1 MILSLE
7 SGKKAQGLR
16 PAQETR
22 LPVTATS
29 TPATGLTDLQQP
41 AQHRGQPQPSK
52 FTTALSIIAEESG
65 LSVADLTYDTNFAD
79 IGIDSLL
86 GLTISARFKEEID
99 MDLDFNAMFYEYPTV
114 QDIKALF
121 SAPEDTGTTSPS
133 DSGAGS
139 GLDTPSTETEMTAV
153 APSDRSNLLE
163 GDFVRAL
170 EIISE
175 ESGVA
180 LADLEEDTNFA
191 DCGVDSLLSLVIAS
205 RFQDTFGLDIQHEA
219 LMFECETVGKLKDM
233 LRRELSAAN
242 PGVQPP
248 AVSKPVVFSLI
259 PDTIQPC
266 PSEENASH
274 SIRGDDDHDEA
285 VTLSARGG
293 AVEELVHKYTAG
305 FSVPVSSLS
314 PSPAAPAADEKV
326 ILVTGT
332 TGSLGAHLAYHLVQ
346 LEDVKMVVCLNRE
359 NKDEAYARQ
368 RKSMREKGIRFPA
381 HLEPKLKVFQADSSK
396 PRLGLD
402 KTEYDSLVN
411 SVTHLIH
418 NAWPMNAKR
427 ALWEFESQFQVFR
440 NLIDFACD
448 VASCRPQNFQFSF
461 QMVSSIGV
469 VGHYGRD
476 SGRET
481 ERTVVPE
488 DRTTIAS
495 VLANGYAE
503 AKWGCERMLEE
514 TLQRHPD
521 RFRAMVVRLG
531 QIAGS
536 KTSGY
541 WNPMEHFGFLVKSS
555 QTLKALPDVD
565 GMLYWTPVND
575 VAATLADL
583 VLSDRTP
590 HLFYHI
596 DNPVGQPWR
605 EMNAILADTLHIPDL
620 IPFEAWLERVR
631 TAPQR
636 DNPASLLS
644 DFLDENYLRMS
655 CGRLVL
661 DVKKTLE
668 HSKTLAAIGPVAEV
682 VVRRYIHI
690 WREIG
695 FLKST
700 EEDRINLES
709 DRAQLWG
716 C

>member
-1 MILSLE
+1 MP
-7 SGKKAQGLR
+7 R
-16 PAQETR
+16 P
-22 LPVTATS
+22 
-29 TPATGLTDLQQP
+29 
-41 AQHRGQPQPSK
+41 GQSQPSK

-65 LSVADLTYDTNFAD
+65 LSVADLTYGTNFAD
-79 IGIDSLL
+79 VGIDSLL

-99 MDLDFNAMFYEYPTV
+99 VDLDFNAMFYEYPTV
-114 QDIKALF
+114 QDIKTLL
-121 SAPEDTGTTSPS
+121 SASEDAGTTSLS
-133 DSGAGS
+133 DSGADS
-139 GLDTPSTETEMTAV
+139 GLTTPSTEIEMTAI
-153 APSDRSNLLE
+153 APGDRSDSFE
-163 GDFVRAL
+163 DDFVRAL

-180 LADLEEDTNFA
+180 LADLEEETTNFA

-205 RFQDTFGLDIQHEA
+205 RFQDTLGLDIQHET
-219 LMFECETVGKLKDM
+219 LMLECETVGDLKDM
-233 LRRELSAAN
+233 LRREMGAASSV
-242 PGVQPP
+242 VQPP
-248 AVSKPVVFSLI
+248 AASKSIDFTLI
-259 PDTIQPC
+259 PDTIQTC
-266 PSEENASH
+266 HSEESVTH
-274 SIRGDDDHDEA
+274 SIRGDNNHDDA
-285 VTLSARGG
+285 VTLSARGK
-293 AVEELVHKYTAG
+293 AVEELVQKYTAG
-305 FSVPVSSLS
+305 FSAPISSLS
-314 PSPAAPAADEKV
+314 PTLAVPAADEKV
-326 ILVTGT
+326 VLVTGT
-332 TGSLGAHLAYHLVQ
+332 TGSLGSHLAYHLAQ

-359 NKDEAYARQ
+359 HKDDAYARQ
-368 RKSMREKGIRFPA
+368 QKSMREKGIRFPA
-381 HLEPKLKVFQADSSK
+381 HLKPKLRVLQADSSK

-402 KTEYDSLVN
+402 KAEYESLVS

-418 NAWPMNAKR
+418 NAWPMTAKR
-427 ALWEFESQFQVFR
+427 ALSGFESQFQVFR

-448 VASCRPQNFQFSF
+448 IASCRPQNFQFSF

-469 VGHYGRD
+469 VGHYGQD
-476 SGRET
+476 SGQEL
-481 ERTVVPE
+481 ERVLVPE
-488 DRTTIAS
+488 DRATIAS

-514 TLQRHPD
+514 TIHRHPD

-555 QTLKALPDVD
+555 QTLNALPDVD

-575 VAATLADL
+575 IASTLADL

-605 EMNAILADTLHIPDL
+605 ETNAILADALHIPEL

-636 DNPASLLS
+636 DNPAALLS
-644 DFLDENYLRMS
+644 DFLDGNYLRMS
-655 CGRLVL
+655 CGGLVL
-661 DVKKTLE
+661 DVKNTLE
-668 HSKTLAAIGPVAEV
+668 HSKTLSAVGPVAEV

-700 EEDRINLES
+700 EEDKTNLDS
-709 DRAQLWG
+709 DRVQLWG
-716 C
+716 VEA